1 MRTGD
6 YVQVTEWCVC
16 GDRSDGGGEL
26 DPHGTDGGDWN
37 PVAGFWKY
45 VWGVYTVS

>member
-1 MRTGD
+1 MYRLLGG
-6 YVQVTEWCVC
+6 CVC
-16 GDRSDGGGEL
+16 GDKSDGDGEL
-26 DPHGTDGGDWN
+26 DPHGTDGDWN